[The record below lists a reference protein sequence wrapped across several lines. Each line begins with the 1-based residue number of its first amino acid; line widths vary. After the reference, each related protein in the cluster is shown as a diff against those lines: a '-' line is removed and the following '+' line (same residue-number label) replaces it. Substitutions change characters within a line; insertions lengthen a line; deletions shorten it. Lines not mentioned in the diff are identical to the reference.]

1 MKHLKFVLLLAIA
14 ANFWECGDAKFGEKG
29 ELSPRRRRC
38 YDGSLPKRLKKKE
51 RKLSLEGSGGGEV
64 CHRLYPRVS
73 CCPSRRAPYQIL
85 HRKDARIF
93 STNNTECSRL
103 LEEIKCAHCSP
114 HAQMLFHSPK
124 VEKAPHREQ
133 DLPRLCHDYC
143 QEFYY
148 TCRGHV
154 PGQYNKTRA
163 YCGGAETVVEATQYW
178 HGKDMENH
186 GNSKVWELHKDSDL
200 SATIDN
206 NSWTLTAHTS
216 RPKITTAVCVWVA
229 CQCEWRWW
237 WWGYPIT
244 SVVGAVASLPH
255 AAPFLKRHGGL
266 AGDERK
272 ERKLFQADVDEF
284 CQYYGRKDGGLKHK
298 HNCYCTQEILSGLR
312 QPIGVVHCGDGSQR
326 LFILEKE
333 GFVRVLTHDMELLKE
348 PFLDIHK
355 LVQSGIKG
363 GDERG
368 LLSLAFHPNYKK
380 NGKLYVSYT
389 TNQERW
395 AIGPHDHILRVVE
408 YTVSRKNP
416 NQVDTRT
423 TRVLMEVAE
432 LHRKHLGGQ
441 LLFGPDGL
449 LHIFL
454 GDGMITLDDMEEMD
468 GLSDFTGSVLRVD
481 VDTDCCSTPYSI
493 PKNNPYFNST
503 NQPPEIFAHGLHD
516 PGRCAVDK
524 LRMDTNGSLLIL
536 CTDTVGKNT
545 TTGRILQVIKGKDYE
560 NEPSMFDLGSNEGA
574 VPVGGFIYRGCQSRR
589 LYGSYVFGD
598 KNGNFRILQ
607 RPSED
612 RSWQEKPLCLGT
624 SSSCGS
630 SLVGHILGFGEDE
643 LGEVYILASSKSTAI
658 QSHNG
663 KLYKLVDPKRTYT
676 PVFNRGN
683 AFSENP
689 ECAHMHLRL
698 NRIYPIDI
706 HVHEFTARD
715 STHVNGVACHNN
727 TKNPK
732 VWMRDKGDLIWVL
745 KVVEGSMGTA
755 PPLDPPAH
763 PATIPLPQV
772 PKECRRPVEDPEM
785 LSTACSR
792 ECKNGHC
799 TPTGKCCCS
808 SGWEGP
814 FCLRAKCEPACRN
827 GGVCVEPN
835 KCLCKEGFSGSQCE
849 KGERGTR
856 GDGEKDSILEH
867 IIDMTSYLLD
877 LTSYIV

>member
-1 MKHLKFVLLLAIA
+1 MWGLYYSSPVISEQSRFAFRLIPCKMKHLKFVLLLAIA

-85 HRKDARIF
+85 HRRDARIF
-93 STNNTECSRL
+93 STNNTECSIL

-114 HAQMLFHSPK
+114 NAQMLFHSPK
-124 VEKAPHREQ
+124 LDKASHREQ

-154 PGQYNKTRA
+154 P
-163 YCGGAETVVEATQYW
+163 E
-178 HGKDMENH
+178 
-186 GNSKVWELHKDSDL
+186 
-200 SATIDN
+200 
-206 NSWTLTAHTS
+206 
-216 RPKITTAVCVWVA
+216 
-229 CQCEWRWW
+229 
-237 WWGYPIT
+237 
-244 SVVGAVASLPH
+244 
-255 AAPFLKRHGGL
+255 
-266 AGDERK
+266 
-272 ERKLFQADVDEF
+272 LFQADVDEF
-284 CQYYGRKDGGLKHK
+284 CQYYGRRDGGLCFPDFHRKQLRRDSNYLSDEKIEVLNRKHK

-312 QPIGVVHCGDGSQR
+312 QPVGVMNCGDGSQR
-326 LFILEKE
+326 LFIFEKE
-333 GFVRVLTHDMELLKE
+333 GFVRILTHDLELLKE

-389 TNQERW
+389 TSQERW
-395 AIGPHDHILRVVE
+395 AIGPHDHILRLVE

-416 NQVDTRT
+416 NLVDTKT
-423 TRVLMEVAE
+423 ARVLMEVAE
-432 LHRKHLGGQ
+432 LHRKHLGGH

-468 GLSDFTGSVLRVD
+468 GLSDFTGSALRVD
-481 VDTDCCSTPYSI
+481 VDTDFCNTPYSI

-516 PGRCAVDK
+516 PGRCTVDK
-524 LRMDTNGSLLIL
+524 LRMDINGSLLIL

-545 TTGRILQVIKGKDYE
+545 TTGRILQIIKGKDYE
-560 NEPSMFDLGSNEGA
+560 NEPSMFDLGSNGGA
-574 VPVGGFIYRGCQSRR
+574 IPVGGFIYRGCQSRR

-598 KNGNFRILQ
+598 RNGNFRILQ

-612 RSWQEKPLCLGT
+612 RLWQEKPLCLGS

-643 LGEVYILASSKSTAI
+643 LGEVYILASSKSLAT
-658 QSHNG
+658 QLHSG
-663 KLYKLVDPKRTYT
+663 KLYKLVDPKR
-676 PVFNRGN
+676 
-683 AFSENP
+683 
-689 ECAHMHLRL
+689 
-698 NRIYPIDI
+698 
-706 HVHEFTARD
+706 
-715 STHVNGVACHNN
+715 
-727 TKNPK
+727 
-732 VWMRDKGDLIWVL
+732 
-745 KVVEGSMGTA
+745 
-755 PPLDPPAH
+755 
-763 PATIPLPQV
+763 PQV

-808 SGWEGP
+808 PGWEGT

-835 KCLCKEGFSGSQCE
+835 KCLCKEGFSGEQCE

>member
-1 MKHLKFVLLLAIA
+1 MKHLQFVLLLAVA

-73 CCPSRRAPYQIL
+73 CCPSRRAPYQII

-124 VEKAPHREQ
+124 LEKSPHRVQ
-133 DLPRLCHDYC
+133 DLPRFCHDYC

-154 PGQYNKTRA
+154 P
-163 YCGGAETVVEATQYW
+163 E
-178 HGKDMENH
+178 
-186 GNSKVWELHKDSDL
+186 
-200 SATIDN
+200 
-206 NSWTLTAHTS
+206 
-216 RPKITTAVCVWVA
+216 
-229 CQCEWRWW
+229 
-237 WWGYPIT
+237 
-244 SVVGAVASLPH
+244 
-255 AAPFLKRHGGL
+255 
-266 AGDERK
+266 
-272 ERKLFQADVDEF
+272 LFQADVDEF
-284 CQYYGRKDGGLKHK
+284 CQYYGRKDGGLCFPDFHRKQLRQDSNYLLDEKIEGINRKHK
-298 HNCYCTQEILSGLR
+298 HNCYCAQEILSGLR
-312 QPIGVVHCGDGSQR
+312 QPVGVVHCGDGSQR

-333 GFVRVLTHDMELLKE
+333 GFVRILTHNMQLLKE

-355 LVQSGIKG
+355 LVQSGMKG

-380 NGKLYVSYT
+380 NGKFYVSYT

-481 VDTDCCSTPYSI
+481 VDTDSCSPPYSI
-493 PKNNPYFNST
+493 PRNNPYFNST
-503 NQPPEIFAHGLHD
+503 NQPPEIFSHGLHD

-545 TTGRILQVIKGKDYE
+545 TSGRILQVIKGKDYE
-560 NEPSMFDLGSNEGA
+560 NEPSIYDVASNGGA
-574 VPVGGFIYRGCQSRR
+574 TPVGGFIYRGCQSRR

-607 RPSED
+607 RLSED
-612 RSWQEKPLCLGT
+612 RLWQEKPLCLGT

-658 QSHNG
+658 QSNSG
-663 KLYKLVDPKRTYT
+663 KLYKLVDPKR
-676 PVFNRGN
+676 
-683 AFSENP
+683 
-689 ECAHMHLRL
+689 
-698 NRIYPIDI
+698 
-706 HVHEFTARD
+706 
-715 STHVNGVACHNN
+715 
-727 TKNPK
+727 
-732 VWMRDKGDLIWVL
+732 
-745 KVVEGSMGTA
+745 
-755 PPLDPPAH
+755 
-763 PATIPLPQV
+763 PQV

-785 LSTACSR
+785 LSTTCSR

-808 SGWEGP
+808 AGWEGP
-814 FCLRAKCEPACRN
+814 FCLRAKCEPTCRN

-835 KCLCKEGFSGSQCE
+835 KCLCKEGFSGGQCE

>member
-1 MKHLKFVLLLAIA
+1 MKHFKFVLLLAIA

-85 HRKDARIF
+85 HRRDARIF
-93 STNNTECSRL
+93 STNNTECSIL

-114 HAQMLFHSPK
+114 NAQMLFHSPK
-124 VEKAPHREQ
+124 LDKASHREQ

-154 PGQYNKTRA
+154 P
-163 YCGGAETVVEATQYW
+163 E
-178 HGKDMENH
+178 
-186 GNSKVWELHKDSDL
+186 
-200 SATIDN
+200 
-206 NSWTLTAHTS
+206 
-216 RPKITTAVCVWVA
+216 
-229 CQCEWRWW
+229 
-237 WWGYPIT
+237 
-244 SVVGAVASLPH
+244 
-255 AAPFLKRHGGL
+255 
-266 AGDERK
+266 
-272 ERKLFQADVDEF
+272 LFQADVDEF
-284 CQYYGRKDGGLKHK
+284 CQYYGRRDGGLCFPDFHRKQLRRDSNYLSDEKIEVLNRKHK

-312 QPIGVVHCGDGSQR
+312 QPVGVMNCGDGSQR
-326 LFILEKE
+326 LFIFEKE
-333 GFVRVLTHDMELLKE
+333 GFVRILTHDLELLKE

-389 TNQERW
+389 TSQERW

-416 NQVDTRT
+416 NLVDTKT
-423 TRVLMEVAE
+423 ARVLMEVAE
-432 LHRKHLGGQ
+432 LHRKHLGGH

-468 GLSDFTGSVLRVD
+468 GLSDFTGSALRVD
-481 VDTDCCSTPYSI
+481 VDTDFCNTPYSI

-516 PGRCAVDK
+516 PGRCTVDK
-524 LRMDTNGSLLIL
+524 LRMDINGSLLIL

-545 TTGRILQVIKGKDYE
+545 TTGRILQIIKGKDYE
-560 NEPSMFDLGSNEGA
+560 NEPSMFDLGSNGGA
-574 VPVGGFIYRGCQSRR
+574 IPVGGFIYRGCQSRR

-598 KNGNFRILQ
+598 RNGNFRILQ

-612 RSWQEKPLCLGT
+612 RLWQEKPLCLGS

-643 LGEVYILASSKSTAI
+643 LGEVYILASSKSLAT
-658 QSHNG
+658 QLHSG
-663 KLYKLVDPKRTYT
+663 KLYKLVDPKR
-676 PVFNRGN
+676 
-683 AFSENP
+683 
-689 ECAHMHLRL
+689 
-698 NRIYPIDI
+698 
-706 HVHEFTARD
+706 
-715 STHVNGVACHNN
+715 
-727 TKNPK
+727 
-732 VWMRDKGDLIWVL
+732 
-745 KVVEGSMGTA
+745 
-755 PPLDPPAH
+755 
-763 PATIPLPQV
+763 PQV

-808 SGWEGP
+808 PGWEGT

-835 KCLCKEGFSGSQCE
+835 KCLCKEGFSGEQCE

>member
-85 HRKDARIF
+85 HRRDARIF
-93 STNNTECSRL
+93 STNNTECSIL

-114 HAQMLFHSPK
+114 NAQMLFHSPK
-124 VEKAPHREQ
+124 LDKASHREQ

-154 PGQYNKTRA
+154 P
-163 YCGGAETVVEATQYW
+163 E
-178 HGKDMENH
+178 
-186 GNSKVWELHKDSDL
+186 
-200 SATIDN
+200 
-206 NSWTLTAHTS
+206 
-216 RPKITTAVCVWVA
+216 
-229 CQCEWRWW
+229 
-237 WWGYPIT
+237 
-244 SVVGAVASLPH
+244 
-255 AAPFLKRHGGL
+255 
-266 AGDERK
+266 
-272 ERKLFQADVDEF
+272 LFQADVDEF
-284 CQYYGRKDGGLKHK
+284 CQYYGRRDGGLCFPDFHRKQLRRDSNYLSDEKIEVLNRKHK

-312 QPIGVVHCGDGSQR
+312 QPVGVMNCGDGSQR
-326 LFILEKE
+326 LFIFEKE
-333 GFVRVLTHDMELLKE
+333 GFVRILTHDLELLKE

-389 TNQERW
+389 TSQERW

-416 NQVDTRT
+416 NLVDTKT
-423 TRVLMEVAE
+423 ARVLMEVAE
-432 LHRKHLGGQ
+432 LHRKHLGGH

-468 GLSDFTGSVLRVD
+468 GLSDFTGSALRVD
-481 VDTDCCSTPYSI
+481 VDTDFCNTPYSI

-516 PGRCAVDK
+516 PGRCTVDK
-524 LRMDTNGSLLIL
+524 LRMDINGSLLIL

-545 TTGRILQVIKGKDYE
+545 TTGRILQIIKGKDYE
-560 NEPSMFDLGSNEGA
+560 NEPSMFDLGSNGGA
-574 VPVGGFIYRGCQSRR
+574 IPVGGFIYRGCQSRR

-598 KNGNFRILQ
+598 RNGNFRILQ

-612 RSWQEKPLCLGT
+612 RLWQEKPLCLGS

-643 LGEVYILASSKSTAI
+643 LGEVYILASSKSLAT
-658 QSHNG
+658 QLHSG
-663 KLYKLVDPKRTYT
+663 KLYKLVDPKR
-676 PVFNRGN
+676 
-683 AFSENP
+683 
-689 ECAHMHLRL
+689 
-698 NRIYPIDI
+698 
-706 HVHEFTARD
+706 
-715 STHVNGVACHNN
+715 
-727 TKNPK
+727 
-732 VWMRDKGDLIWVL
+732 
-745 KVVEGSMGTA
+745 
-755 PPLDPPAH
+755 
-763 PATIPLPQV
+763 PQV

-808 SGWEGP
+808 PGWEGT

-835 KCLCKEGFSGSQCE
+835 KCLCKEGFSGEQCE

>member
-154 PGQYNKTRA
+154 P
-163 YCGGAETVVEATQYW
+163 E
-178 HGKDMENH
+178 
-186 GNSKVWELHKDSDL
+186 
-200 SATIDN
+200 
-206 NSWTLTAHTS
+206 
-216 RPKITTAVCVWVA
+216 
-229 CQCEWRWW
+229 
-237 WWGYPIT
+237 
-244 SVVGAVASLPH
+244 
-255 AAPFLKRHGGL
+255 
-266 AGDERK
+266 
-272 ERKLFQADVDEF
+272 LFQADVDEF
-284 CQYYGRKDGGLKHK
+284 CQYYGRKDGGLCFPDFHRKQLRRDSNYLLDEKIEVINRKHK

-545 TTGRILQVIKGKDYE
+545 TTGRILQVIKGKDY
-560 NEPSMFDLGSNEGA
+560 
-574 VPVGGFIYRGCQSRR
+574 
-589 LYGSYVFGD
+589 
-598 KNGNFRILQ
+598 
-607 RPSED
+607 
-612 RSWQEKPLCLGT
+612 
-624 SSSCGS
+624 
-630 SLVGHILGFGEDE
+630 
-643 LGEVYILASSKSTAI
+643 GEVYILASSKSTAI

-663 KLYKLVDPKRTYT
+663 KLYKLVDPKSHFYDRS
-676 PVFNRGN
+676 RKS
-683 AFSENP
+683 FSP
-689 ECAHMHLRL
+689 SQVHMKGISSIRNEH
-698 NRIYPIDI
+698 IATQSPIFD
-706 HVHEFTARD
+706 
-715 STHVNGVACHNN
+715 
-727 TKNPK
+727 
-732 VWMRDKGDLIWVL
+732 VL
-745 KVVEGSMGTA
+745 
-755 PPLDPPAH
+755 
-763 PATIPLPQV
+763 LPQV

>member
-1 MKHLKFVLLLAIA
+1 MMHLKCVLLLAIA
-14 ANFWECGDAKFGEKG
+14 ANFWECSDAKFGEKG

-85 HRKDARIF
+85 HRRDARIF

-124 VEKAPHREQ
+124 LEKAPHREQ

-154 PGQYNKTRA
+154 P
-163 YCGGAETVVEATQYW
+163 E
-178 HGKDMENH
+178 
-186 GNSKVWELHKDSDL
+186 
-200 SATIDN
+200 
-206 NSWTLTAHTS
+206 
-216 RPKITTAVCVWVA
+216 
-229 CQCEWRWW
+229 
-237 WWGYPIT
+237 
-244 SVVGAVASLPH
+244 
-255 AAPFLKRHGGL
+255 
-266 AGDERK
+266 
-272 ERKLFQADVDEF
+272 LFQADVDEF
-284 CQYYGRKDGGLKHK
+284 CQYYGRKDGGLCFPDFHRKQLRRDSNYLLDEKIEVINRKHK
-298 HNCYCTQEILSGLR
+298 HNCFCTQEILSGLR
-312 QPIGVVHCGDGSQR
+312 QPVGVVHCGDGSQR

-333 GFVRVLTHDMELLKE
+333 GFVRILTHDMELLKE

-355 LVQSGIKG
+355 LVQSGIKVS
-363 GDERG
+363 DQRG

-423 TRVLMEVAE
+423 TRVLMEIAE

-441 LLFGPDGL
+441 LLFGPNGL

-481 VDTDCCSTPYSI
+481 LDTDCCSTPYSI
-493 PKNNPYFNST
+493 PRNNPYFNST

-607 RPSED
+607 RASED

-663 KLYKLVDPKRTYT
+663 KLYKLVDPKR
-676 PVFNRGN
+676 
-683 AFSENP
+683 
-689 ECAHMHLRL
+689 
-698 NRIYPIDI
+698 
-706 HVHEFTARD
+706 
-715 STHVNGVACHNN
+715 
-727 TKNPK
+727 
-732 VWMRDKGDLIWVL
+732 
-745 KVVEGSMGTA
+745 
-755 PPLDPPAH
+755 
-763 PATIPLPQV
+763 PQV

-808 SGWEGP
+808 SGWDGP
-814 FCLRAKCEPACRN
+814 FCLRARCEPACRN
-827 GGVCVEPN
+827 GGVCVEPS

-849 KGERGTR
+849 KGERGTQ
-856 GDGEKDSILEH
+856 GDDEKDSILER

>member
-1 MKHLKFVLLLAIA
+1 MKHLLFVLLLAIA

-85 HRKDARIF
+85 HRRDARIF

-124 VEKAPHREQ
+124 LEKAPHREQ

-154 PGQYNKTRA
+154 PVETSDHSDWLFS
-163 YCGGAETVVEATQYW
+163 YCHLLVRKGISFYAGAEQTCYFATLDPDAADVSQLRSLLSSPLVRRRRVE
-178 HGKDMENH
+178 
-186 GNSKVWELHKDSDL
+186 
-200 SATIDN
+200 
-206 NSWTLTAHTS
+206 
-216 RPKITTAVCVWVA
+216 
-229 CQCEWRWW
+229 
-237 WWGYPIT
+237 
-244 SVVGAVASLPH
+244 
-255 AAPFLKRHGGL
+255 
-266 AGDERK
+266 
-272 ERKLFQADVDEF
+272 LFQADVDEF
-284 CQYYGRKDGGLKHK
+284 CQYYGRKDGGLCFPDFHRKQLRRDSNYLLDEKIEVINRKHK
-298 HNCYCTQEILSGLR
+298 HNCYCAQEILSGLR
-312 QPIGVVHCGDGSQR
+312 QPVGVVHCGDGSQR

-333 GFVRVLTHDMELLKE
+333 GFVRILTHNMELLKE

-355 LVQSGIKG
+355 LVQSGMKG

-408 YTVSRKNP
+408 YTVSRKNT

-449 LHIFL
+449 LHIIL

-468 GLSDFTGSVLRVD
+468 GLSDFTGSLLRVD
-481 VDTDCCSTPYSI
+481 VDTDSCSTPYSI
-493 PKNNPYFNST
+493 PRNNPYFNST

-524 LRMDTNGSLLIL
+524 LHMDINGSLLIL

-545 TTGRILQVIKGKDYE
+545 TTGRILEVIKGKDYE
-560 NEPSMFDLGSNEGA
+560 NEPSMFDLGSNGGA
-574 VPVGGFIYRGCQSRR
+574 TPVGGFIYRGCQSRR
-589 LYGSYVFGD
+589 LCGSYVFGD

-643 LGEVYILASSKSTAI
+643 LGEVYILASSKSTAL
-658 QSHNG
+658 QSHSG

-683 AFSENP
+683 VFLENL
-689 ECAHMHLRL
+689 EYVHMLANLRP
-698 NRIYPIDI
+698 NKIYPIDI
-706 HVHEFTARD
+706 HVHGFTARD
-715 STHVNGVACHNN
+715 STNVNGV
-727 TKNPK
+727 
-732 VWMRDKGDLIWVL
+732 G
-745 KVVEGSMGTA
+745 
-755 PPLDPPAH
+755 
-763 PATIPLPQV
+763 
-772 PKECRRPVEDPEM
+772 
-785 LSTACSR
+785 
-792 ECKNGHC
+792 
-799 TPTGKCCCS
+799 
-808 SGWEGP
+808 
-814 FCLRAKCEPACRN
+814 
-827 GGVCVEPN
+827 
-835 KCLCKEGFSGSQCE
+835 
-849 KGERGTR
+849 
-856 GDGEKDSILEH
+856 
-867 IIDMTSYLLD
+867 
-877 LTSYIV
+877 

>member
-1 MKHLKFVLLLAIA
+1 MMHFKCVLLLAIA
-14 ANFWECGDAKFGEKG
+14 ANFWECSDAKFGEKG

-85 HRKDARIF
+85 HRRDARIF

-124 VEKAPHREQ
+124 LEKAPHREQ

-154 PGQYNKTRA
+154 P
-163 YCGGAETVVEATQYW
+163 E
-178 HGKDMENH
+178 
-186 GNSKVWELHKDSDL
+186 
-200 SATIDN
+200 
-206 NSWTLTAHTS
+206 
-216 RPKITTAVCVWVA
+216 
-229 CQCEWRWW
+229 
-237 WWGYPIT
+237 
-244 SVVGAVASLPH
+244 
-255 AAPFLKRHGGL
+255 
-266 AGDERK
+266 
-272 ERKLFQADVDEF
+272 LFQADVDEF
-284 CQYYGRKDGGLKHK
+284 CQYYGRKDGGLCFPDFHRKQLRRDSNYLLDEKIEVINRKHK
-298 HNCYCTQEILSGLR
+298 HNCYCTQEVLSGFR
-312 QPIGVVHCGDGSQR
+312 QPVGVVHCGDGSQR

-333 GFVRVLTHDMELLKE
+333 GFVRILTHDMELLKE

-380 NGKLYVSYT
+380 NGKLYISYT

-481 VDTDCCSTPYSI
+481 LDTDCCSTPYSI
-493 PKNNPYFNST
+493 PRNNPYFNST

-545 TTGRILQVIKGKDYE
+545 TTGRILQVIKEKDYE

-598 KNGNFRILQ
+598 KNGNFRILE

-663 KLYKLVDPKRTYT
+663 KLYKLVDPKR
-676 PVFNRGN
+676 
-683 AFSENP
+683 
-689 ECAHMHLRL
+689 
-698 NRIYPIDI
+698 
-706 HVHEFTARD
+706 
-715 STHVNGVACHNN
+715 
-727 TKNPK
+727 
-732 VWMRDKGDLIWVL
+732 
-745 KVVEGSMGTA
+745 
-755 PPLDPPAH
+755 
-763 PATIPLPQV
+763 PQV
-772 PKECRRPVEDPEM
+772 PKECGRPVEDPEM

-808 SGWEGP
+808 SGWDGP

-827 GGVCVEPN
+827 GGVCVEPS

-856 GDGEKDSILEH
+856 GDGEKDSILER